1 MSNAQAAKVI
11 NEQGVDILVDLV
23 GFMRGQRMAIPAMRP
38 APVQVRWLGMAGTSG
53 ADFFDYLITDRT
65 VTPRN
70 QASVYTEK
78 FVYLPHCYQIND
90 NQPYVDENDCKKS
103 EFGLPEKAFI
113 FCCFNTSYKIDTE
126 IFSTWMNILKRLPDS
141 VLWLMANSLKQVEN
155 LRTLAIKK
163 GISAYRL
170 IFAEKLPRHKHLSR
184 LSLADI
190 VLDTRRVNGAASTS
204 EALWA
209 GVPVLTIQ
217 GKHFASRMSS
227 SILKAAGVPELITH
241 SLEDYE
247 NMAVELAEEKNKLA
261 RINTILRAANVESH
275 LFNTE
280 RFVVYLEKAFAIVWK
295 RYLDGETPCM
305 IDLMRK
311 TN

>member
-1 MSNAQAAKVI
+1 
-11 NEQGVDILVDLV
+11 
-23 GFMRGQRMAIPAMRP
+23 MAIPALRP

-65 VTPRN
+65 VTPKN
-70 QASVYTEK
+70 QARFFTEK
-78 FVYLPHCYQIND
+78 FAYLPYCYQIND
-90 NQPYVDENDCKKS
+90 NQPYVDENDCQKS
-103 EFGLPEKAFI
+103 DYGLPEDTFV
-113 FCCFNTSYKIDTE
+113 FCCFNTSYKINAT
-126 IFSTWMNILKRLPDS
+126 IFDTWMNILRRSPDS
-141 VLWLMANSLKQVEN
+141 VLWLMANSRNLKEN
-155 LRTLAIKK
+155 LSKEVIKS
-163 GISAYRL
+163 GIDADRL
-170 IFAEKLPRHKHLSR
+170 ILAEKVPKHEHLSR
-184 LSLADI
+184 LSLADL
-190 VLDTRRVNGAASTS
+190 VLDTLRVNGAASTS
-204 EALWA
+204 DALWA